1 MSKVLNSKS
10 ILLEDVT
17 VGDLKHV
24 FDAIGAEDDMLVT
37 VRGDDGFVLNLDP
50 ENVVIDFGLDDE
62 YEDEEER
69 FDEHE
74 EIAQIL
80 DEILGD

>member
-37 VRGDDGFVLNLDP
+37 VRGDDGFTLNLDP
-50 ENVVIDFGLDDE
+50 ENGIDFGLDDE